1 MANQSGQLYG
11 LTILSPI
18 INNGTR
24 AASQDLALRQHL
36 STLANGEHSPFARV
50 PGTHFARLV
59 VMNDVVFVGNPS
71 KIDHLGSQ
79 YLIFTSDFDVTVDL
93 DTYLRN
99 MAQAIPAELDQ
110 IWKHCVGYPGAAD
123 PNKFAQYMKKCQVTT
138 TFYFADVND
147 RTRDQTLKALKVKA
161 ELSAFVENNQGR
173 PSGELQRAFR
183 DFLARL
189 NSTPPPAPGAPH
201 V

>member
-18 INNGTR
+18 RNDRPGAI
-24 AASQDLALRQHL
+24 SHVLALREHL
-36 STLANGEHSPFARV
+36 SHMDRHDGSPFARV

-59 VMNDVVFVGNPS
+59 VMGDVVFVGSPS
-71 KIDHLGSQ
+71 KIDHLASH
-79 YLIFTSDFDVTVDL
+79 YLIFTSDFDGDL
-93 DTYLRN
+93 DTYLRT

-123 PNKFAQYMKKCQVTT
+123 AGKFADYMKKCQVET

-147 RTRDQTLKALKVKA
+147 KTLGQTLKALQVKT
-161 ELSAFVENNQGR
+161 ELSAFVEKNQGQ
-173 PSGELQRAFR
+173 SAAQLQKAFK
-183 DFLARL
+183 DFLAKM
-189 NSTPPPAPGAPH
+189 NSAPPPRPGARCI
-201 V
+201 

>member
-1 MANQSGQLYG
+1 MANQSEQLYG

-18 INNGTR
+18 INNGSR
-24 AASQDLALRQHL
+24 AASQDLALRKHL
-36 STLANGEHSPFARV
+36 STLANGVHSLFARV

-59 VMNDVVFVGNPS
+59 VMDDVVFVGHPS
-71 KIDHLGSQ
+71 AIDHLGSQ

-93 DTYLRN
+93 DTYLRS
-99 MAQAIPAELDQ
+99 MAQTIPVELDQ

-123 PNKFAQYMKKCQVTT
+123 AGKFADYMKKCQVET

-147 RTRDQTLKALKVKA
+147 KTLGQTLKALKVKD
-161 ELSAFVENNQGR
+161 ELSAFVEMNQCRHG
-173 PSGELQRAFR
+173 GELQGAFK

-189 NSTPPPAPGAPH
+189 KSTPPFEPGASCE
-201 V
+201 

>member
-18 INNGTR
+18 INNGSR
-24 AASQDLALRQHL
+24 SASQDLALRKHL
-36 STLANGEHSPFARV
+36 SSLANGVHSPFARV
-50 PGTHFARLV
+50 AGTHFARLV

-79 YLIFTSDFDVTVDL
+79 YLIFTTDFDGDL
-93 DTYLRN
+93 DAYLRT
-99 MAQAIPAELDQ
+99 MAQSIPAELDQ

-123 PNKFAQYMKKCQVTT
+123 AGKFADYMKKCQVET

-147 RTRDQTLKALKVKA
+147 KTRDQTLKALQVKA
-161 ELSAFVENNQGR
+161 ELSAFVEENQGR
-173 PSGELQRAFR
+173 PAAELQRAFQGF
-183 DFLARL
+183 DE
-189 NSTPPPAPGAPH
+189 N
-201 V
+201 

>member
-18 INNGTR
+18 INNGSR

-36 STLANGEHSPFARV
+36 ATLGNGIHSLFARV

-59 VMNDVVFVGNPS
+59 VMNDVVFVGHPS
-71 KIDHLGSQ
+71 RIDHLGSQ
-79 YLIFTSDFDVTVDL
+79 YLVFTADFDVAVDL
-93 DTYLRN
+93 DTYLRT
-99 MAQAIPAELDQ
+99 MAQTIPADLDQ
-110 IWKHCVGYPGAAD
+110 IWNHCVGYPGAAD
-123 PNKFAQYMKKCQVTT
+123 PAKFAAYMKKCQVTT

-147 RTRDQTLKALKVKA
+147 KTRDQTLKALQAKT
-161 ELSAFVENNQGR
+161 ELSKFVEANQGR
-173 PSGELQRAFR
+173 PPDELQSAFR
-183 DFLARL
+183 DFLAKL
-189 NSTPPPAPGAPH
+189 NSTPPPAPGASH